1 MKQKVAVIAVDPVNG
16 SGLFQYLEA
25 FVENQI
31 LFDVFAVAEQRE
43 IRTNSG
49 VKLTLNGTIAEL
61 CGHEHEYDALVF
73 ACGNAMPRFMENAHR
88 QYNKEMMSVIGA
100 FASQGK
106 MLAGHCTA
114 ALLFDR
120 AGAVDGKWV
129 AVHPF
134 VKTMIRNGRA
144 TDEPFE
150 VADNIFTA
158 RTENNIAAMLPKLLK
173 AVK

>member
-1 MKQKVAVIAVDPVNG
+1 MKKKVAVIAVDPVNG

-25 FVENQI
+25 FVENKI
-31 LFDVFAVAEQRE
+31 LFDVFAVAGQRE

-49 VKLTLNGTIAEL
+49 VKLTLDGTIAEL
-61 CGHEHEYDALVF
+61 SGHETEYDALVF

-88 QYNKEMMSVIGA
+88 QYNKDMMSVIGA

-106 MLAGHCTA
+106 TVAGHCVA
-114 ALLFDR
+114 ALLLDK
-120 AGAVDGKWV
+120 AGAIEGKWV

-134 VKTMIRNGRA
+134 VKSMIRSGKA

-150 VADNIFTA
+150 VTDNIFTA
-158 RTENNIAAMLPKLLK
+158 RTENNIAAMLPQLIK